1 MKDEGAGVSTPV
13 PCLLGLSVR
22 SQQHRWPQVKW
33 SLPKR
38 SPVRGRWL
46 FSRSGEWQPKMQGP
60 TSKNAW
66 RGLELKGFQVGC
78 SRMCQNGNNQIETH
92 ACRPAEAFVVLPQGF
107 RKAGK
112 HVGNIF
118 FPLTTLGVS
127 PYFPTSLVG
136 EALL

>member
-1 MKDEGAGVSTPV
+1 MGDGCYPGVVNGSRRCKV
-13 PCLLGLSVR
+13 PPIAKVLR
-22 SQQHRWPQVKW
+22 Q
-33 SLPKR
+33 
-38 SPVRGRWL
+38 
-46 FSRSGEWQPKMQGP
+46 
-60 TSKNAW
+60 NAW

-78 SRMCQNGNNQIETH
+78 SRMCQNGSNQIETH
-92 ACRPAEAFVVLPQGF
+92 ACRPAEAFAEAFVVLPQGF